1 MLKREEMPGFDW
13 EEESAC
19 LYVIEVTGGYRQSGA
34 QIIFKFHVPPLSW
47 IRLCARAYNSW
58 LCQ

>member
-1 MLKREEMPGFDW
+1 MLKREEMSGFDW

-34 QIIFKFHVPPLSW
+34 QMIFKFHAPPPFVLDSPMCED
-47 IRLCARAYNSW
+47 I
-58 LCQ
+58 